1 MCKPSCCPGES
12 RGGFG
17 ILAVIAAAVFV
28 AMIAGPVIH
37 GAEVALRMAVE
48 VAIITALAL
57 AGIAVITTAVLIA
70 IRISRKR
77 RTAAALRLARQPVIT
92 MPTAQVIA
100 QRRGSWPELETPERP
115 DVSRA
120 ALQHQLCHFCQGA
133 IEPGYT
139 TGGGTYAQ
147 RQV

>member
-17 ILAVIAAAVFV
+17 VLAVIAAAVFV

-37 GAEVALRMAVE
+37 GAEVALRMAAE

-57 AGIAVITTAVLIA
+57 AGIAVLAAAVFIA

-77 RTAAALRLARQPVIT
+77 RTAAALRLARQPVVT

-100 QRRGSWPELETPERP
+100 QRRGSWPELEASDRL

-120 ALQHQLCHFCQGA
+120 VLQHQLCHSCQGA
-133 IEPGYT
+133 IEPGYPM
-139 TGGGTYAQ
+139 GGGSYAQ

>member
-28 AMIAGPVIH
+28 VMIAGPVIT

-57 AGIAVITTAVLIA
+57 AGIAVTTTAVLIA

-100 QRRGSWPELETPERP
+100 ERRSSWPELETPERP

-120 ALQHQLCHFCQGA
+120 AFQHQLCHFCQRA

>member
-17 ILAVIAAAVFV
+17 VLAVIAAAVFV

-37 GAEVALRMAVE
+37 GAEVALRHGCRGSHHHCISPSPVLQSSL
-48 VAIITALAL
+48 TAA
-57 AGIAVITTAVLIA
+57 LIA

-92 MPTAQVIA
+92 MPTAQ
-100 QRRGSWPELETPERP
+100 RH
-115 DVSRA
+115 RA
-120 ALQHQLCHFCQGA
+120 ATRFLARVGRH
-133 IEPGYT
+133 PSDPM
-139 TGGGTYAQ
+139 
-147 RQV
+147 